1 MSGDYVIRQVRVDE
15 WPAVKELRLA
25 ALRDPVAP
33 IAFLETY
40 EQAEAQSDE
49 FWKNRTARGAE
60 GGPHRCQFVAEGP
73 REDWAG
79 TVTVLIEEPGTEDFT
94 GELVEQRQAH
104 VVAVFVREEHRG
116 GTAAPA
122 LLRTAVGWALAHEGV
137 SRVRLFVHEDN
148 GRAEAF
154 YRKAG
159 FERTRLVGAEYEMEY
174 HPAA

>member
-15 WPAVKELRLA
+15 WPVVKELRLA

-40 EQAEAQSDE
+40 EQAQAQSE
-49 FWKNRTARGAE
+49 KFWKDRTARGAE
-60 GGPHRCQFVAEGP
+60 GEPHRCQFVAEGP
-73 REDWAG
+73 KGDWAG
-79 TVTVLIEEPGTEDFT
+79 TMTVLVEEPGAQDFT
-94 GELVEQRQAH
+94 GELVEQQQAH

-116 GTAAPA
+116 GTVAPA
-122 LLRTAVGWALAHEGV
+122 LLRTAVGWSLARKGL

-148 GRAEAF
+148 SRAEAF

-159 FERTRLVGAEYEMEY
+159 FERTSLVGDEYEMEY